1 MNIHTNKNKI
11 VINYIMN
18 LKNKINS
25 VVGKMRKPLSKVFS
39 KFTRTNDLLH
49 NKILLYAVFIFSLLN
64 LFLFANTGNYTHVAI
79 FMLIGFITSFFS
91 KNMMVILLLSL
102 ILTNILKYGSSL
114 SEGFE
119 EGADGDQDNE
129 GNTKKKKKGLNEDKE
144 GLDEGIDE
152 DKEGLDEGID
162 EDKEGL
168 DEDKDKEGL
177 DEDKEKENLQDLKS
191 SAKELLSNISKLN
204 STIQNFSNFDFT
216 K

>member
-1 MNIHTNKNKI
+1 MNKTKNKI

-25 VVGKMRKPLSKVFS
+25 VVGKMRKPLSNVFS

-49 NKILLYAVFIFSLLN
+49 NKVLLYAVFIFSLLN
-64 LFLFANTGNYTHVAI
+64 LFLFANTGNYIYVAI

-114 SEGFE
+114 NEGFE
-119 EGADGDQDNE
+119 EGADGDE
-129 GNTKKKKKGLNEDKE
+129 KE
-144 GLDEGIDE
+144 GLEDE
-152 DKEGLDEGID
+152 KEGL
-162 EDKEGL
+162 EDDIEGL
-168 DEDKDKEGL
+168 DDDIEGL
-177 DEDKEKENLQDLKS
+177 DDDVEGLDDEKENLQDLKS

-204 STIQNFSNFDFT
+204 STIKNFSNFDFNN
-216 K
+216 

>member
-1 MNIHTNKNKI
+1 MNIDMKNKNKNKNKI

-25 VVGKMRKPLSKVFS
+25 VVGKMRKPLSNVFS
-39 KFTRTNDLLH
+39 KFTRRNDLLH
-49 NKILLYAVFIFSLLN
+49 NKVLLYAVFIFSLLN

-114 SEGFE
+114 NEGFE
-119 EGADGDQDNE
+119 EGTDGDEKDKD
-129 GNTKKKKKGLNEDKE
+129 KKKKEGLEDEKEGMDDEKE
-144 GLDEGIDE
+144 GLEEGMDDE
-152 DKEGLDEGID
+152 KEGLEEGMDDE
-162 EDKEGL
+162 KEGL
-168 DEDKDKEGL
+168 EE
-177 DEDKEKENLQDLKS
+177 EKENLQDLKS
-191 SAKELLSNISKLN
+191 SAKELLTNISKLN

>member
-1 MNIHTNKNKI
+1 MKNKNKNKNKI

-25 VVGKMRKPLSKVFS
+25 VVGKMRKPLSNVFS
-39 KFTRTNDLLH
+39 KFTRRNDLLH
-49 NKILLYAVFIFSLLN
+49 NKVLLYAVFIFSLLN

-114 SEGFE
+114 NEGFE
-119 EGADGDQDNE
+119 EGTDGDEKDKD
-129 GNTKKKKKGLNEDKE
+129 KKKKEGLEDEKEGMDDEKE
-144 GLDEGIDE
+144 GLEEGMDDE
-152 DKEGLDEGID
+152 KEGLEEGMDDE
-162 EDKEGL
+162 KEGL
-168 DEDKDKEGL
+168 EE
-177 DEDKEKENLQDLKS
+177 EKENLQDLKS
-191 SAKELLSNISKLN
+191 SAKELLTNISKLN

>member
-1 MNIHTNKNKI
+1 MNKTKNKI

-25 VVGKMRKPLSKVFS
+25 VVGKMRKPLSNVFS

-49 NKILLYAVFIFSLLN
+49 NKVLLYAVFIFSLLN
-64 LFLFANTGNYTHVAI
+64 LFLFANTGNYIYVAI

-114 SEGFE
+114 NEGFE
-119 EGADGDQDNE
+119 EGTDGDEKDKD
-129 GNTKKKKKGLNEDKE
+129 KKKKEGLEDEKEGMDDEKE
-144 GLDEGIDE
+144 GLEEGMDDE
-152 DKEGLDEGID
+152 KEGLE
-162 EDKEGL
+162 EGL
-168 DEDKDKEGL
+168 DDDIEGL
-177 DEDKEKENLQDLKS
+177 DDEKENLQDLKS

-204 STIQNFSNFDFT
+204 STIKNFSNFDFNN
-216 K
+216 

>member
-1 MNIHTNKNKI
+1 
-11 VINYIMN
+11 MN

-25 VVGKMRKPLSKVFS
+25 VVGKMRKPLSNVFS
-39 KFTRTNDLLH
+39 KFTRRNDLLH
-49 NKILLYAVFIFSLLN
+49 NKVLLYAVFIFSLLN

-114 SEGFE
+114 NEGFE
-119 EGADGDQDNE
+119 EGTDGDEKDKD
-129 GNTKKKKKGLNEDKE
+129 KKKKEGLEDEKEGMDDEKE
-144 GLDEGIDE
+144 GLEEGMDDE
-152 DKEGLDEGID
+152 KEGLEEGMDDE
-162 EDKEGL
+162 KEGL
-168 DEDKDKEGL
+168 EE
-177 DEDKEKENLQDLKS
+177 EKENLQDLKS
-191 SAKELLSNISKLN
+191 SAKELLTNISKLN

>member
-1 MNIHTNKNKI
+1 
-11 VINYIMN
+11 MN

-25 VVGKMRKPLSKVFS
+25 VVGKMRKPLSNIFS
-39 KFTRTNDLLH
+39 KFTRRNDLLH
-49 NKILLYAVFIFSLLN
+49 NKVLLYAVFIFSLLN

-114 SEGFE
+114 NEGFE
-119 EGADGDQDNE
+119 EGTDGDEKDKD
-129 GNTKKKKKGLNEDKE
+129 KKKKEGLEDEKEGMDDEKE
-144 GLDEGIDE
+144 GLEEGMDDE
-152 DKEGLDEGID
+152 KEGLEEGMDDE
-162 EDKEGL
+162 KEGL
-168 DEDKDKEGL
+168 EE
-177 DEDKEKENLQDLKS
+177 EKENLQDLKS
-191 SAKELLSNISKLN
+191 SAKELLTNISKLN